1 MKFSRVKQF
10 LKSKKVIRT
19 GACVLAAVIVTGGVG
34 AYHVYG
40 QKAKTAQKTTQ
51 ERDADTEDSFADVED
66 VLNQVLKTQT
76 KTDNDVAAEKEETVY
91 VVADPDGT
99 PNEVIVSDWLK
110 NYLGADTI
118 EDVSDL
124 TDIENVKGDEKFTQ
138 NADGTLTWQADGND
152 IYYQGKTDRDLPIE
166 MKMTYYLDGEEITPE
181 ELAGKSG
188 KVTIRA
194 DYTNKEKAENG
205 VYVPFAAVTGMM
217 LNKNFTNVEV
227 TNGKVVS
234 DGNN

>member
-138 NADGTLTWQADGND
+138 GADGALTWQADGND

-166 MKMTYYLDGEEITPE
+166 MKMT
-181 ELAGKSG
+181 
-188 KVTIRA
+188 
-194 DYTNKEKAENG
+194 
-205 VYVPFAAVTGMM
+205 
-217 LNKNFTNVEV
+217 
-227 TNGKVVS
+227 
-234 DGNN
+234 